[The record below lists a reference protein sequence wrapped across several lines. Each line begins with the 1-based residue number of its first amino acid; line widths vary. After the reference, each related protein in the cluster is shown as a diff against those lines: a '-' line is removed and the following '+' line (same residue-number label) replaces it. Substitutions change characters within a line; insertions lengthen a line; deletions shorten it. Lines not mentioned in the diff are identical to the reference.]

1 MFSIFPIS
9 SHGNIAHKVV
19 ALLLI
24 YDTDLHSSLSKLLR
38 NAAANAL
45 CSTCHDSNLVY
56 EIFHIFHCYLACF
69 INWRMSLS
77 LTA

>member
-24 YDTDLHSSLSKLLR
+24 YHADLRPSLPKLLR
-38 NAAANAL
+38 NATANTL
-45 CSTCHDSNLVY
+45 CATSHDSY
-56 EIFHIFHCYLACF
+56 FIFEVFHTLQF
-69 INWRMSLS
+69 NVN
-77 LTA
+77 TN